1 MQIIIYSFL
10 PLEISGS
17 GVLVFKIWTKRGGR
31 GHEKIA
37 QKDRG
42 QLKSGVLLERVGV
55 SKSFHQ
61 FSFRKACFH
70 YYWKFFCLVNIHTC
84 NQQIYSFMWFSFYQK
99 MIYYEISFPLTLMLN
114 YNFVDI
120 SLLMMFISI
129 FISLKTLNIFENKSQ
144 VFKRSD

>member
-1 MQIIIYSFL
+1 MQIIIHSFL
-10 PLEISGS
+10 PLKVRGS
-17 GVLVFKIWTKRGGR
+17 GVLIFLNLDKERG

-37 QKDRG
+37 QKEGG

-55 SKSFHQ
+55 SKLFHQ
-61 FSFRKACFH
+61 FSFKKACFH
-70 YYWKFFCLVNIHTC
+70 YYWNFFCLVNIHTC

-114 YNFVDI
+114 YNFFDI

-129 FISLKTLNIFENKSQ
+129 FISLKTLNIFESKSQ